1 MLRFALASHRITSHH
16 IVLYFIFG
24 RRSFWEVF
32 IIWGGEDDMT
42 MSVSF
47 LPYYT
52 LSLLTS

>member
-1 MLRFALASHRITSHH
+1 MEIRPCIASHH
-16 IVLYFIFG
+16 IALCFIFG
-24 RRSFWEVF
+24 RRNFWEVF

>member
-1 MLRFALASHRITSHH
+1 MSNIGIRPCIAPHH
-16 IVLYFIFG
+16 IALYFIFG
-24 RRSFWEVF
+24 RRNFWEVF